1 MKTRRVFL
9 FPFLLSLRRLLLAL
23 AVSALPVQA
32 ETFIVSAEGSPLLL
46 QQALAS
52 AKDGDV
58 IELLPGDYRG
68 QHLLLTNRKLTLRGV
83 GKRPVIHGDGKVSRY
98 PALWTVRGGDISVEN
113 IEFRGARAQDASGAG
128 IRHEGGRLTVRNS
141 VFFDNEH
148 GILSINDE
156 AAELIIENTQFGMAP
171 RVVGG
176 LPHMLNVGRIGKL
189 SVQGSRFQQGFEGH
203 MIKSRARESFI
214 GYNLLHDGST
224 GESSYEIDLPI
235 GGVATVIGNIIGQSP
250 RSQNRVLVAF
260 GAEGNS
266 PWPRN
271 ALYLAHNTL
280 INNSYIPAW
289 FLRVWRDR
297 LPAGNEV
304 VSVNN
309 LIVGPGLFW
318 LGASGVFDGN
328 RPVTLG
334 MLADAATHAFELP
347 ADSYWR
353 GSGVDPRNVG
363 GVDLSPKAEFGWP
376 MDRKPIPTE
385 RSGWSPG
392 AFQK

>member
-1 MKTRRVFL
+1 VR
-9 FPFLLSLRRLLLAL
+9 LAL
-23 AVSALPVQA
+23 ERRCFAAVRWLLPLWLAFAGLPAQA
-32 ETFIVSAEGSPLLL
+32 EALIVSAEGTPMSL
-46 QQALAS
+46 QEALAL
-52 AKDGDV
+52 AQDGDT
-58 IELLPGDYRG
+58 IELLPGDYRTG
-68 QHLLLTNRKLTLRGV
+68 PVLLVNRQLTLRGV
-83 GKRPVIHGDGKVSRY
+83 GKRPVMRGENEMGPK
-98 PALWTVRGGDISVEN
+98 AGLWTVRGGQVVIEN

-141 VFFDNEH
+141 VFLDNEH

-235 GGVATVIGNIIGQSP
+235 GGVATVIGNIVSQSP

-318 LGASGVFDGN
+318 LGASGVFEGN
-328 RPVTLG
+328 RPATLG

-347 ADSYWR
+347 ADSFWR

-363 GVDLSPKAEFGWP
+363 GVDLSPKAEYGWP
-376 MDRKPIPTE
+376 ISRKLIPTE